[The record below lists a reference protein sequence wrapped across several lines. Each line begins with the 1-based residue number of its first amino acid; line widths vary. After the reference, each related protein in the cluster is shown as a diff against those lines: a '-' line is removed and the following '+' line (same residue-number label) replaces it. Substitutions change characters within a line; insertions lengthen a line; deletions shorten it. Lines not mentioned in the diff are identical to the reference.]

1 MVMLVLL
8 AFGTPAREIP
18 FEVVA
23 EGKVSGLK
31 EKQFLVIQD
40 QATWDS
46 VWTLIAEGKMPPP
59 EQPAV
64 SFSDSML
71 ILVASGSRGVMN
83 RSVRVQ
89 KIVAKGNALTVFVEI
104 CEPPEGAIV
113 LPAFSQ
119 PYQVVRV
126 PRFEGDVAF
135 EEVPC
140 SEKGS

>member
-1 MVMLVLL
+1 MVWILL
-8 AFGTPAREIP
+8 AFGSPAREIP
-18 FEVVA
+18 FEVIA
-23 EGKVSGLK
+23 EGKTSQIQ
-31 EKQFLVIQD
+31 EKTFAVIRD
-40 QATWDS
+40 AATWDS
-46 VWTLIAEGKMPPP
+46 VWAKIAAGKIPPP

-64 SFSDSML
+64 SFEDAML

-89 KIVAKGNALTVFVEI
+89 KIVAKGDALTVFVEI

-119 PYQVVRV
+119 PYQVVQI
-126 PRFEGDVAF
+126 PRFEGDVGF

-140 SEKGS
+140 EKKP